1 MARQPGTLGAHPV
14 LEVGEERRTLHAAH
28 REAVPS
34 KPSRKRSACSPP
46 RSGGSEVR
54 DPLIAFDSNV
64 LLRLLLNDDA
74 RQARVAQALLDH
86 AVSRSDKVLLPDIVL
101 CELEWVLDSVYE
113 VPKAESI
120 GTLRRLLDAE
130 EFAFLDRAAVA
141 GSLNACEVG
150 SADFS
155 DYLIGTSAARAG
167 AATTYTFD
175 RALRRADGF
184 TLPR

>member
-1 MARQPGTLGAHPV
+1 M
-14 LEVGEERRTLHAAH
+14 
-28 REAVPS
+28 
-34 KPSRKRSACSPP
+34 
-46 RSGGSEVR
+46 
-54 DPLIAFDSNV
+54 IAFDTNV

-74 RQARVAQALLDH
+74 QQSGRAQALVDQ

-101 CELEWVLDSVYE
+101 CELEWVLGSVYE
-113 VPKAESI
+113 VPKAEI
-120 GTLRRLLDAE
+120 IETLRRLLDAE

-141 GSLNACEVG
+141 GALNGYEGG

-155 DYLIGTSAARAG
+155 DYLIGASAARAS